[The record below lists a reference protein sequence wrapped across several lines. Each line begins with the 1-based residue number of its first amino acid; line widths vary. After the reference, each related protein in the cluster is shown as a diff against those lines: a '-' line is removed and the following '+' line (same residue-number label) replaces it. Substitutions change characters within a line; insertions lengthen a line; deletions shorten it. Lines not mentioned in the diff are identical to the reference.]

1 MKTDERETS
10 HRLTVLLASLGVLYS
25 VLCSTLQQ
33 RISGFSQTPRHKHQ
47 INSLSMLIRKT
58 FGRLR
63 TLSRSVTTGQVESQ
77 QLDEEYLSAKSYETI
92 PKVSSLKILWSMMDS
107 KEKTR
112 LDKVIKGYHDT
123 AGKEWSTAGLRDSHR
138 DTIIGRHAWKESI
151 IGGIIIFL
159 RNNRSKHVS
168 RKNPE
173 RQQHQHHDPNQ

>member
-1 MKTDERETS
+1 
-10 HRLTVLLASLGVLYS
+10 
-25 VLCSTLQQ
+25 
-33 RISGFSQTPRHKHQ
+33 
-47 INSLSMLIRKT
+47 MLIRKT

-151 IGGIIIFL
+151 IGGIIIFQ
-159 RNNRSKHVS
+159 RNNRSERGS
-168 RKNPE
+168 RPM
-173 RQQHQHHDPNQ
+173 

>member
-1 MKTDERETS
+1 
-10 HRLTVLLASLGVLYS
+10 
-25 VLCSTLQQ
+25 
-33 RISGFSQTPRHKHQ
+33 
-47 INSLSMLIRKT
+47 MLIRKT

-123 AGKEWSTAGLRDSHR
+123 AGKEWSTTELRDSHR
-138 DTIIGRHAWKESI
+138 DTIIGRGMH
-151 IGGIIIFL
+151 G
-159 RNNRSKHVS
+159 
-168 RKNPE
+168 KNL
-173 RQQHQHHDPNQ
+173 

>member
-1 MKTDERETS
+1 
-10 HRLTVLLASLGVLYS
+10 
-25 VLCSTLQQ
+25 
-33 RISGFSQTPRHKHQ
+33 
-47 INSLSMLIRKT
+47 MLIRKT

-123 AGKEWSTAGLRDSHR
+123 AGKEWSTAGLRDLQEY
-138 DTIIGRHAWKESI
+138 TIIGRHAWKESI
-151 IGGIIIFL
+151 IGGIIILLTPAPIIDSFPVWKPPL
-159 RNNRSKHVS
+159 CHKEPMKGKISLY
-168 RKNPE
+168 
-173 RQQHQHHDPNQ
+173 